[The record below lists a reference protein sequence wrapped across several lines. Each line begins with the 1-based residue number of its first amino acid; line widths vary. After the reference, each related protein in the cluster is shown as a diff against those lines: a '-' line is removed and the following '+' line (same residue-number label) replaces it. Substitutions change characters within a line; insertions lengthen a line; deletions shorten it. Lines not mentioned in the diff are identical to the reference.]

1 MDSGWRC
8 VYVSDQPHRVE
19 IAKAV
24 LKENNIESVEIN
36 KRDSTYIT
44 IGEIELYVKNED
56 ATLARII
63 IQQNEL

>member
-1 MDSGWRC
+1 MDSGWMC
-8 VYVSDQPHRVE
+8 IYASDQPHRVE

-24 LKENNIESVEIN
+24 LKDNNIESVEIN

-44 IGEIELYVKNED
+44 VGEVELYVKNED
-56 ATLARII
+56 AALARII